1 MPIKGVRREILQA
14 ARQRAPEINL
24 RRQRQHLLSLFGTVA
39 ALSLGTDCLAGGF
52 ESPVESVRGVGSA
65 GSGEVTGQGVDYL
78 WRNPAAISDIEGTE
92 VFIGVSAVLAD
103 ATVTDQSSTI
113 TRPFT
118 PVLPVGG
125 DPSVDPVGANASP
138 ALGVAW
144 RLAPGVTAGVTLNAP
159 FGFDLASP
167 DTAWSRFQGTTVLL
181 ITADAQAGLAW
192 RLNDRLSVG
201 AGVDLIYSKLRMDSA
216 LPNLSML
223 EPDGASSFRGDGW
236 NIGWVVGAQW
246 RPLDALTIGASY
258 RAGVTRGLDGQ
269 LETQGLS
276 GPLALGNGVSDASAR
291 FSTPWSAALGMRW
304 QVTSRLALTIQATRT
319 GWSRFE
325 TIEVERPG
333 GSTSPATP
341 GRDTTAIS
349 VGAEFAWSPRLT
361 LRAGWQ
367 ADPQAIAGS
376 AMLTDGDRRLYAA
389 GASYRL
395 NERASVDFAV
405 GYLDFKTSPI
415 DADAT
420 AYAGTQLAMPVRLS
434 GQVAAQAGLVSVGLR
449 KAF

>member
-1 MPIKGVRREILQA
+1 MPIKGLRREIPQVA
-14 ARQRAPEINL
+14 GQRALEINL
-24 RRQRQHLLSLFGTVA
+24 RSPRQPLLGLFCTSA
-39 ALSLGTDCLAGGF
+39 FLTLATNCLAGGF

-78 WRNPAAISDIEGTE
+78 WRNPAAISDIESPE

-103 ATVTDQSSTI
+103 ATVTDQASTI

-125 DPSVDPVGANASP
+125 DPSVDPIGANASP

-144 RLAPGVTAGVTLNAP
+144 RLSPDVTAGVSLNAP

-167 DTAWSRFQGTTVLL
+167 ATGWSRYQGTTVLL

-192 RLNDRLSVG
+192 RLNDQLSVG

-223 EPDGASSFRGDGW
+223 EPDGVSSFRGDGW
-236 NIGWVVGAQW
+236 SVGWVVGAQW
-246 RPLDALTIGASY
+246 RPLSTLGVGLSY
-258 RAGVTRGLDGQ
+258 RAGVSRGLAGH
-269 LETQGLS
+269 LETEGLS
-276 GPLALGNGVSDASAR
+276 GPLAIGNGVSDATAR
-291 FSTPWSAALGMRW
+291 FATPWSAALGMRW
-304 QVTSRLALTIQATRT
+304 QVTGRLALTVQATRT

-325 TIEVERPG
+325 TINVERPG
-333 GSTSPATP
+333 GSASPATP
-341 GRDTTAIS
+341 GRDTTAVSI
-349 VGAEFAWSPRLT
+349 GAEFAYSPRLT

-395 NERASVDFAV
+395 GDRTWVDFAV

-420 AYAGTQLAMPVRLS
+420 AYAGTPLPIPVRLS
-434 GQVAAQAGLVSVGLR
+434 GEVAAQAGLLSVGLR
-449 KAF
+449 RGF

>member
-1 MPIKGVRREILQA
+1 MRSPRPR
-14 ARQRAPEINL
+14 
-24 RRQRQHLLSLFGTVA
+24 LLGLFCTSAFLVLA
-39 ALSLGTDCLAGGF
+39 TDCLAGGF

-78 WRNPAAISDIEGTE
+78 WRNPAAISDIESPE
-92 VFIGVSAVLAD
+92 VYIGASAVLAD
-103 ATVTDQSSTI
+103 ATVTDLGSTI

-118 PVLPVGG
+118 PALPVGG
-125 DPSVDPVGANASP
+125 DPSVDPIGANASP

-167 DTAWSRFQGTTVLL
+167 DTAWSRFQGTTVSL

-201 AGVDLIYSKLRMDSA
+201 AGVDLIYSKLRLDSA

-223 EPDGASSFRGDGW
+223 QPDGASSFRGDGW
-236 NIGWVVGAQW
+236 SFGWVVGAQW

-258 RAGVTRGLDGQ
+258 RAGVTRGLHGQ

-276 GPLALGNGVSDASAR
+276 GPLALGNGVSDATAH
-291 FSTPWSAALGMRW
+291 FSTPWSASLGLRW
-304 QVTSRLALTIQATRT
+304 QITARLALTAQAART

-325 TIEVERPG
+325 TIEVERAG

-341 GRDTTAIS
+341 GRDTTAVSI
-349 VGAEFAWSPRLT
+349 GAEFAYSPRLT

-395 NERASVDFAV
+395 KGRTWVDLAI

-420 AYAGTQLAMPVRLS
+420 AYAGTPLAIPVRLS
-434 GQVAAQAGLVSVGLR
+434 GEVAAQAGLVSVGLR
-449 KAF
+449 RGF